1 MTCKLNYYG
10 SFKLFIYLFIHFFF
24 FLRKDFARTK
34 SAKSKDATKQK
45 QKTLQA
51 NSKGMVVPAHQ

>member
-1 MTCKLNYYG
+1 MTYKLNYYG
-10 SFKLFIYLFIHFFF
+10 SFKLFIYLFIHFF

-45 QKTLQA
+45 HKTLQA